1 MIQRPRVDADQMD
14 KTSIVCLSSTAQ
26 SVSSMEDNQRR
37 YGGLLHPE
45 RLHQQQQ
52 TVTRRQQLFQS
63 GSSNRWATILL
74 FLTIMVP
81 GLSFSPVSV
90 SSHKSSLVQRRAPN
104 RTTDPLLLKPKFDTF
119 LSTQLFFQQSNEN
132 SDDESSIRMA
142 TSSDSTVNGS
152 IRNDLIRT
160 GFWVAAA
167 VAFGVFLGVNQ
178 GTTTAE
184 EFFAGYLIEQS
195 LSVDNLFVFLLLFE
209 SFGVTGA
216 AQQKVL
222 TYGIAG
228 AVVMRAGMIGLGAAA
243 LQRFRGILLIF
254 AGILLYSSF
263 NLLTKAE
270 DDEEDEGTNAIIKF
284 SQSVLDTT
292 DDYDGDNFFSTVE
305 VGKATPLLVCMIAV
319 ELSDI
324 VFAVDSIPAVFGV
337 TEVCTL
343 SFMLSTLTN
352 DGA

>member
-1 MIQRPRVDADQMD
+1 MHRKRGNHHDLD
-14 KTSIVCLSSTAQ
+14 S
-26 SVSSMEDNQRR
+26 
-37 YGGLLHPE
+37 LLHPHNPE
-45 RLHQQQQ
+45 TATYRL
-52 TVTRRQQLFQS
+52 QLSLQRGNS
-63 GSSNRWATILL
+63 WRAMTLL
-74 FLTIMVP
+74 FFMVITAP
-81 GLSFSPVSV
+81 ALSFPLVSV
-90 SSHKSSLVQRRAPN
+90 SFRPQPSTLVLHHQRRAPH
-104 RTTDPLLLKPKFDTF
+104 RTPGTFPKFGA
-119 LSTQLFFQQSNEN
+119 LPSTQLFFQPPGEDATDQSL
-132 SDDESSIRMA
+132 RMA
-142 TSSDSTVNGS
+142 TSSDSSIDSS
-152 IRNDLIRT
+152 IRADLIRT

-167 VAFGVFLGVNQ
+167 VAFGVFLGVTQ

-222 TYGIAG
+222 TYGIVG

-263 NLLTKAE
+263 NLLTKTDE
-270 DDEEDEGTNAIIKF
+270 EEEDEGTNAIINF

-292 DDYDGDNFFSTVE
+292 DEYDGDNFFSTIE
-305 VGKATPLLVCMIAV
+305 PGKATPLLVCMIAV

-324 VFAVDSIPAVFGV
+324 IFAVDSIPAVFGV
-337 TEVCTL
+337 TEVRTH
-343 SFMLSTLTN
+343 T
-352 DGA
+352 